1 MNETISINKGN
12 VLFARGTG
20 WRSRRY
26 VSYDQIRY
34 NQENS
39 TKDILSGQTVFGV
52 VFFLLLMIALLVA
65 CFYEDAVVKNI
76 VYDDKILAEY
86 TEKRYEAEFSAYGNY
101 ENNILLVYLFDK
113 DREQYKATVRV
124 GKNIAPGIAELFQG
138 DVSVYNEAIEDNLH
152 EFFLGGYYGIEDDI
166 SEIVAIMYEKIE
178 TLGLNTNFI
187 SDTDADSGFVSHIT
201 DQKGLTYETENLNTV
216 LEAFTSALGIPVVV
230 VTDYLENVFEVKYS
244 LTDEGILVVVFS
256 AIFSIICI
264 VMIVFYFVNLKKRA
278 KKEKRDKENEIR
290 EKYGAPLGEG
300 IE

>member
-1 MNETISINKGN
+1 MNKTISVNKDN
-12 VLFARGTG
+12 MLFARGPSWG
-20 WRSRRY
+20 RHHY
-26 VSYDQIRY
+26 VSYDQIRF
-34 NQENS
+34 NQKRAAENVF
-39 TKDILSGQTVFGV
+39 SGPTVFGV

-65 CFYEDAVVKNI
+65 YFYEDAVVKNI

-86 TEKRYEAEFSAYGNY
+86 TEKQYEAEFSSYGNY

-187 SDTDADSGFVSHIT
+187 SDTDADSSFVSHIT
-201 DQKGLTYETENLNTV
+201 DQNGLTFEAESLNVV
-216 LEAFTSALGIPVVV
+216 LEAFTAASGIPVAVV
-230 VTDYLENVFEVKYS
+230 LDYIENVFEIKYS
-244 LTDEGILVVVFS
+244 LTDEGILIAVFS
-256 AIFSIICI
+256 AIFLIICI
-264 VMIVFYFVNLKKRA
+264 VMIILYFVNLKKRLQ
-278 KKEKRDKENEIR
+278 KKKQDKENEIR